1 MIFYQPRLTQ
11 MFTDNKELQIHA
23 PFLPEHY
30 QAIRVLFREYFELIC
45 RLPGMDVHAD
55 IQNPDAEIAELE
67 TGKYAPP
74 SGALLLA
81 VYKGE
86 YAGAVALR
94 KLMPGIC
101 EMKRLY
107 VNPKG
112 WGASIGYQ
120 LALAIIQKGRDMGY
134 EKMRLD
140 THPDLKNAQS
150 VYYSIG
156 FYDIPRYNNNSV
168 PGALFMELNL
178 DPA

>member
-1 MIFYQPRLTQ
+1 MLA
-11 MFTDNKELQIHA
+11 DNKELQIYA
-23 PFLPEHY
+23 PVLPEHY
-30 QAIRVLFREYFELIC
+30 QAMRVLFREYFELLY
-45 RLPGMDVHAD
+45 RLPDMDINVD
-55 IQNPDAEIAELE
+55 IQNPDAEMAELE

-81 VYKGE
+81 TYKGE

-94 KLMPGIC
+94 KLTPGIC

-107 VNPKG
+107 VHPKA

-140 THPDLKNAQS
+140 THRDLKKAQS
-150 VYYSIG
+150 IYYSIG
-156 FYDIPRYNNNSV
+156 FYDIPSYNNNIV

-178 DPA
+178 DTA